1 MSTIPAWTPVAEA
14 ARRMRDED
22 SVAVLVADDDG
33 RFVGLVSERDI
44 VRKLVADALD
54 ARRTRIDAVMNTR
67 LDRLEPHDLAVD
79 ALDLM
84 EIRDIDCLPV
94 FQGEQLLGLVT
105 LVDLCEAMRREI
117 EEAIHED
124 HESVF
129 SSEHRT

>member
-33 RFVGLVSERDI
+33 RFVGIVSERDI